1 MWKNFWQPF
10 ERYQISHLFSG
21 LLKKLSK
28 NSDFVISS
36 LQDEEIHNVETKLEN
51 SDHSSKS
58 FSNKSIQSVINLAP
72 KSEETVEITEDDQE
86 IGKQLVTVDRSR
98 KKAGFR
104 VQN

>member
-1 MWKNFWQPF
+1 M
-10 ERYQISHLFSG
+10 
-21 LLKKLSK
+21 K

-58 FSNKSIQSVINLAP
+58 FSNKSIQSVINLAQ

-86 IGKQLVTVDRSR
+86 IGK
-98 KKAGFR
+98 
-104 VQN
+104 